1 MKNASPRFRA
11 RVAGGIYLGSLVTA
25 AAGETFL
32 HGSLN
37 YAVGYI
43 AVLGMAVVT
52 LLLYTIFKAVNR
64 SVALLAAS
72 INLVGLAFEALRLN
86 PRGVDIAL
94 VLAGVSCLLT
104 GYLISRSIFL
114 PGILGAL
121 MVLAGLCWITYLLP
135 PLADYLSPWNV
146 AVGVLGEL
154 LVYLWLLVMGV
165 NDQRW
170 NEQAGT

>member
-1 MKNASPRFRA
+1 
-11 RVAGGIYLGSLVTA
+11 
-25 AAGETFL
+25 
-32 HGSLN
+32 
-37 YAVGYI
+37 
-43 AVLGMAVVT
+43 
-52 LLLYTIFKAVNR
+52 
-64 SVALLAAS
+64 
-72 INLVGLAFEALRLN
+72 
-86 PRGVDIAL
+86 VDIAL

-104 GYLISRSIFL
+104 GYLIFRSIFL

>member
-1 MKNASPRFRA
+1 
-11 RVAGGIYLGSLVTA
+11 
-25 AAGETFL
+25 
-32 HGSLN
+32 
-37 YAVGYI
+37 
-43 AVLGMAVVT
+43 
-52 LLLYTIFKAVNR
+52 
-64 SVALLAAS
+64 
-72 INLVGLAFEALRLN
+72 
-86 PRGVDIAL
+86 
-94 VLAGVSCLLT
+94 
-104 GYLISRSIFL
+104 
-114 PGILGAL
+114 